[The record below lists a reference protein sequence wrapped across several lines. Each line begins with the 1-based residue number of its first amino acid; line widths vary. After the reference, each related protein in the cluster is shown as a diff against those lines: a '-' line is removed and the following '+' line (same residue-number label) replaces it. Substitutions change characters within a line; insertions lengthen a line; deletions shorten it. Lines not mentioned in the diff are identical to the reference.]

1 MEIEKKHILETI
13 EKMIAAGKSLPQKD
27 RIKYAK
33 DQAEEQQKVLAETVN
48 LWWELFSKRHIG
60 VDLWSKAT
68 DRALMIS
75 GIPKLD
81 TAIINPALMSV
92 AVEQELKA
100 YLEAQQVKHE
110 QEKKVENNIAPS
122 NFPEMGKLVVYHM
135 KRHRRP
141 FIKLPE
147 PDDVYRRIGNRMTQ
161 EDISNNM
168 LPLRVYLCYWD
179 YSRRDKEKMP
189 VELVRRSNGM
199 LGIDFIEN

>member
-1 MEIEKKHILETI
+1 MEIEKRHILEAI
-13 EKMIAAGKSLPQKD
+13 QKMIAAGKILPQKD

-81 TAIINPALMSV
+81 TTIINPALMSV
-92 AVEQELKA
+92 AVEKEEQA

-110 QEKKVENNIAPS
+110 QEKKQENNITPS
-122 NFPEMGKLVVYHM
+122 NFPEMVRLVVYHM